1 MFLRAGNQ
9 RYQCQKKRAMK
20 ENYKHSEITG
30 LILRA
35 FFNVYNILGYGFLE
49 KVYENAM
56 LIELRKLGLKCSN
69 QLPIKVYYENQM
81 VGDYT
86 ADILVEELVVVE
98 LKAIETL
105 APIHETILV
114 NYLKGT
120 ELEVG
125 LLLNFGPKPQYRRK
139 VLTNE
144 YLQSLEKNDEN

>member
-1 MFLRAGNQ
+1 
-9 RYQCQKKRAMK
+9 MK

-35 FFNVYNILGYGFLE
+35 FFNVYNILGYGILE

-69 QLPIKVYYENQM
+69 QLPIKVYYKNQV

-125 LLLNFGPKPQYRRK
+125 LLLNFGPKAQYRRR
-139 VLTNE
+139 VLTKE
-144 YLQSLEKNDEN
+144 YLESIERDDVD